1 MYKNFN
7 LTDEERKQ
15 IMEQHGSF
23 GYKKPKGIVEEI
35 DSDDEEMELNKLY
48 AGDDDME
55 DETPE
60 FNMEFGDDPDDYEDL
75 YDLSVAKQNL
85 PKDKMVDMGHSGPK
99 DIDYNVAQN
108 FYNEIPT
115 MINGPSDM
123 SSRTSSTIPKQPTS
137 DYYLRTY
144 GTPDPDMESETL
156 ADRKKNAPLDFPK
169 YTDKDRTD
177 PENLLSWEEKKKR
190 IAQREERE
198 WAKEQRKRMKWEMAR
213 SRELADKRLAAASLK
228 PGVNESVLRLTES
241 ELIELVKNIVKQ
253 TTKK

>member
-48 AGDDDME
+48 AGDDEDME
-55 DETPE
+55 DDEDMDEPDFSSAFE
-60 FNMEFGDDPDDYEDL
+60 DSDDYEDL

-85 PKDKMVDMGHSGPK
+85 PKDKMVDMSRSGPK
-99 DIDYNVAQN
+99 DIDYNVAQD
-108 FYNEIPT
+108 FYNDIPG
-115 MINGPSDM
+115 MFDRPSE
-123 SSRTSSTIPKQPTS
+123 PKQPTS

-169 YTDKDRTD
+169 YTDKDRRD
-177 PENLLSWEEKKKR
+177 PENLLSWEQKKALL
-190 IAQREERE
+190 AQRKERE
-198 WAKEQRKRMKWEMAR
+198 WAKEQRKRMKWEMGR

>member
-1 MYKNFN
+1 
-7 LTDEERKQ
+7 
-15 IMEQHGSF
+15 
-23 GYKKPKGIVEEI
+23 
-35 DSDDEEMELNKLY
+35 
-48 AGDDDME
+48 
-55 DETPE
+55 
-60 FNMEFGDDPDDYEDL
+60 
-75 YDLSVAKQNL
+75 
-85 PKDKMVDMGHSGPK
+85 
-99 DIDYNVAQN
+99 
-108 FYNEIPT
+108 
-115 MINGPSDM
+115 
-123 SSRTSSTIPKQPTS
+123 
-137 DYYLRTY
+137 
-144 GTPDPDMESETL
+144 MESETL